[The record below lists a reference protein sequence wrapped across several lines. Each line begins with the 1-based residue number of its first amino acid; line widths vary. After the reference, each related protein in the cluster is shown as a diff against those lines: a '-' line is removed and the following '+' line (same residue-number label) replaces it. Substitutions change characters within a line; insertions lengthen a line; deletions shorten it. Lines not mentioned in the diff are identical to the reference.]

1 MTTSA
6 KKAALDLIESLP
18 EDASFEDIMYGLFV
32 REQVEAGLQDIRAGR
47 TVSQDE
53 VKQKVAEWRRS
64 AGR

>member
-32 REQVEAGLQDIRAGR
+32 REQVEAGLQDIRGGR